1 MPAFS
6 NRTNFRLA
14 IIAVIFAGMLAGIWG
29 WHDAHRRRLAAVD
42 GDAMRCALAIYPGEL
57 SQLTATHADEN
68 TAAYGQIKR
77 RLTKLNDAHPH
88 VQRIRLFR
96 QNPETGALVCL
107 ADSEPADSPRALRP
121 GDPFPGQIN
130 AADVLTTLRTGR
142 ITFNEKQADSTGR
155 WMSVYAPVESPGDT
169 RDIMRLDAEPG
180 IWHAALLEEAV
191 MRALY
196 VWLLLG
202 ALVATYVLVRRRAR
216 RKFPIHKLNVDMEQ
230 SATPMMLVS
239 AGGIMEYVNQGLC
252 ALSRFDR
259 EELIGQV
266 WIGKSRAMPRANVI
280 KVGHFALEGK
290 TWTEDFELER
300 KGGERYPAKVTSI
313 PVRDAD
319 GGIAAY
325 ITVIVDMTE
334 TQRRTR
340 ELHLAK
346 ERAETADR
354 AKSVFLATMSHEV
367 RTPLNGIVGF
377 SDLLLDTE
385 LTREQREYVLAIHT
399 SGETLMQLTSDIL
412 DYSRIESGRVE
423 LTGAPCELRDLI
435 EDALDM
441 VASRAAGK
449 TLQFLHDID
458 PALPEYI
465 IADGGRLRQVLV
477 NLLDNAIK
485 FTRSGEV
492 EVSAR
497 VAPPGAQDSDLPSEP
512 PPSVAGADDDA
523 ATAATVAGAVNAD
536 ATNAATVAGG
546 ADAATDAATTD
557 AADANAVATNA
568 ATDAV
573 TNAAAATAATN
584 ADAADTANVAAAAAT
599 NAVTDADAAN
609 AAANADAA
617 KPAIQTGTLMIGFTV
632 RDTGIGIAPEDQT
645 RLFQPFVQLDS
656 SSSRR
661 YGGVGLGLVISRDL
675 VRLMG
680 GRINVTS
687 EPGKGTLFSFTVR
700 CAVGKDNSAASAARQ
715 RLAGKRIA
723 VISTHPGLRRELE
736 RELARAGATV
746 IPLQLSRLG
755 EAGWDMAIVDCP
767 PAILPGLRE
776 RMASPGR
783 WHAARMIGLIGVEI
797 DGQQR
802 KLLRPCFRMLLG
814 KPLRHRMLIDQLS
827 KNIDAPVP
835 PAQLP

>member
-42 GDAMRCALAIYPGEL
+42 GDAMRCSLAIYPGEL

-107 ADSEPADSPRALRP
+107 ADSEPADSPRGLRP

-155 WMSVYAPVESPGDT
+155 WVSAYAPVESPGDA

-180 IWHAALLEEAV
+180 IWHAALLKEAA

-202 ALVATYVLVRRRAR
+202 ALVATYVLVRRRTR

-259 EELIGQV
+259 EELVGQV
-266 WIGKSRAMPRANVI
+266 WLGKSRAMPRANVI

-458 PALPEYI
+458 PVLPEYI

-497 VAPPGAQDSDLPSEP
+497 VAPPGAQDSDLPFEP
-512 PPSVAGADDDA
+512 PPSVAGAD
-523 ATAATVAGAVNAD
+523 AD
-536 ATNAATVAGG
+536 ATNAAT
-546 ADAATDAATTD
+546 DAI
-557 AADANAVATNA
+557 
-568 ATDAV
+568 
-573 TNAAAATAATN
+573 TN
-584 ADAADTANVAAAAAT
+584 ADAAI
-599 NAVTDADAAN
+599 DAAN
-609 AAANADAA
+609 AATNADAA

-632 RDTGIGIAPEDQT
+632 RDTGIGIAHEDQT

-656 SSSRR
+656 SNSRR

-675 VRLMG
+675 VRMMG

-687 EPGKGTLFSFTVR
+687 EPGKGTLFSFTAR

-715 RLAGKRIA
+715 RLAGKRVA
-723 VISTHPGLRRELE
+723 VISTHPGLHRELE

-767 PAILPGLRE
+767 PAILPDLRE
-776 RMASPGR
+776 RMTSPGR
-783 WHAARMIGLIGVEI
+783 WHATRMIGLIGVEI

-827 KNIDAPVP
+827 KSIDAPAP
-835 PAQLP
+835 PAQPTQPT